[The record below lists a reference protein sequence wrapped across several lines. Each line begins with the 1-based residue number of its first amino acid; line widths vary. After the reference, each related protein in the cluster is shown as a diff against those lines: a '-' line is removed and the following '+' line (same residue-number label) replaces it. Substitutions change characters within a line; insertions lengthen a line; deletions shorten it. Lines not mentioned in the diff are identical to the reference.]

1 MRRYNTDR
9 AYAYYWNV
17 IDSLPSYMSRNL
29 KEMPNNKGY
38 SWRGVTFYGECPEER
53 GEPTIVFE
61 KKHDNLIIHQ
71 YNKGIYSQ
79 TIKSRTK
86 PSSKYDD
93 KDSNKKSNQ
102 RRANNTISKQDNSN
116 NGQGRGR
123 GTGQGQTQGRG
134 TGQTQ
139 GRGQGQTQGR
149 GTGQTQGRGQGQ
161 TQGRG
166 RRTNSR
172 PVKDGWSTY
181 ENVSKQPAPKLLK
194 KK

>member
-1 MRRYNTDR
+1 
-9 AYAYYWNV
+9 
-17 IDSLPSYMSRNL
+17 MSRNL

-38 SWRGVTFYGECPEER
+38 SWRGITFYGECPEER

-61 KKHDNLIIHQ
+61 KKHENLIIHQ

-86 PSSKYDD
+86 PPSKYSD
-93 KDSNKKSNQ
+93 KDSNKKSNP
-102 RRANNTISKQDNSN
+102 RRGNNTRYSAQDNSN
-116 NGQGRGR
+116 NGRGTVQGRGS
-123 GTGQGQTQGRG
+123 GQTQGRG
-134 TGQTQ
+134 SGQVSGDGVQTQGRGGGQTQ
-139 GRGQGQTQGR
+139 GRGGGQTQGR
-149 GTGQTQGRGQGQ
+149 GGGQTQGRGGQ

-181 ENVSKQPAPKLLK
+181 ENVIKQPAPKLLK